1 MNAPSLPTKLLLVL
15 GLVIAAAGCAEERPD
30 EWVDRTGIGPLGG
43 GGVIGID
50 GDQGDTVG
58 TTVTGSGIGTLPCAN
73 DAFDVWSVHAD
84 FGDFLEVEVDTIG
97 SSSTF
102 DPAMQVFDS
111 TDVDSGA
118 VLNSAD
124 DSFECS
130 YPPPQYQCPY
140 VGLITP
146 TTGTYGIKVFR
157 ASGCPDGTGTASYEV
172 RVLLNSDEAAF
183 SLYDDDAS

>member
-30 EWVDRTGIGPLGG
+30 EWVDRTGIGP
-43 GGVIGID
+43 
-50 GDQGDTVG
+50 
-58 TTVTGSGIGTLPCAN
+58 VTGSGIGTLPCAD

-84 FGDFLEVEVDTIG
+84 FGDFLEVEVDTID

-102 DPAMQVFDS
+102 DPAMQIFDS
-111 TDVDSGA
+111 ADVDSGD
-118 VLNSAD
+118 VLDSSD

-157 ASGCPDGTGTASYEV
+157 ASGCPDGTGTVSYEV
-172 RVLLNSDEAAF
+172 RVLLNYDEAAF